1 MGRDAN
7 LSSDRPL
14 VCDRAADYC
23 LSSCDIRTTWYKMF
37 TVPGAIVFFHA
48 HPDDE
53 ALLTAGTMAR
63 ANAEGQR
70 VVLVTATAGEA
81 GLADTNLVAGL
92 GDRRRAELEQS
103 GRILGSSR
111 IEMLGY
117 ADSGLDGH
125 SPVDGG
131 SAFAEVDVAVVAARL
146 AEILQEEQAH
156 TLVVYDPAGG
166 YGHPDHVHVHDCGV
180 AAAELIGLRR
190 VYAATAPRE
199 PFRWGIRLADRV
211 ATLPEDFDRTQF
223 ENAYTPNKEI
233 TTRVDV
239 RDYLDFKR
247 AAMRAHASQST
258 GGDVR
263 TLGVLLKLPKPL
275 YRLLLGT
282 EYYRLLS

>member
-1 MGRDAN
+1 M
-7 LSSDRPL
+7 S
-14 VCDRAADYC
+14 
-23 LSSCDIRTTWYKMF
+23 
-37 TVPGAIVFFHA
+37 GAIVFFHA

-53 ALLTAGTMAR
+53 ALQTAGTMAR

-81 GLADTNLVAGL
+81 GLADASLVAGL
-92 GDRRRAELEQS
+92 ADRRRAELELS

-111 IEMLGY
+111 MEMLGY

-125 SPVDGG
+125 SPVGG
-131 SAFAEVDVAVVAARL
+131 GIAFAEVGVDVVAEGL
-146 AEILQEEQAH
+146 AQILQEEQAH

-180 AAAELIGLRR
+180 AAAESIDLRR

-199 PFRWGIRLADRV
+199 PFKWGVRPADKV
-211 ATLPEDFDRTQF
+211 ATLPEDFDRSQF
-223 ENAYTPNKEI
+223 ENAYTPSREI
-233 TTRVDV
+233 TERVDV
-239 RDYLDFKR
+239 RDYIDFKR

-263 TLGVLLKLPKPL
+263 TLSVLLKLPRPL
-275 YRLLLGT
+275 YLVILGT
-282 EYYRLLS
+282 EYYQQLT